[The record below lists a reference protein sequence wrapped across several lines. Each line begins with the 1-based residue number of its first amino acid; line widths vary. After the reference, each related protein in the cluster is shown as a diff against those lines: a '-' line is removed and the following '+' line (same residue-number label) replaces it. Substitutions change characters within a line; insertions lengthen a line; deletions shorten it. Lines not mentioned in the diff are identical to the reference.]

1 ITDDG
6 VFLMFSKPNVAK
18 TIQEVHVAHCDFIS
32 DQSIECILIYL
43 TPASRIALEDF
54 MRRQGLFKKF
64 KLNGQHRGIS
74 ESKDYKT
81 NTWERL
87 RNRDISPMRNRRTG
101 SSGKCKQLL
110 TNKCDHEY
118 VNILFT

>member
-54 MRRQGLFKKF
+54 MRSNNQKVK
-64 KLNGQHRGIS
+64 HV
-74 ESKDYKT
+74 
-81 NTWERL
+81 TWT
-87 RNRDISPMRNRRTG
+87 I
-101 SSGKCKQLL
+101 
-110 TNKCDHEY
+110 Y
-118 VNILFT
+118 